1 MVGEATR
8 IPLIMETTREVFG
21 VESVS
26 RTLNSLECV
35 ARGACLQSAMLSPLF
50 KVADYEV
57 QEYNSIP
64 VSISYQFG
72 VPPAGEQPKITTK
85 DLFPIGSAFPS
96 TKSITFDNKKGGM
109 DLLVHYSTNAN
120 VLPGLPT

>member
-8 IPLIMETTREVFG
+8 IPLIQEKAKEVFG

-50 KVADYEV
+50 KVAEYEV
-57 QEYNSIP
+57 
-64 VSISYQFG
+64 
-72 VPPAGEQPKITTK
+72 
-85 DLFPIGSAFPS
+85 
-96 TKSITFDNKKGGM
+96 
-109 DLLVHYSTNAN
+109 
-120 VLPGLPT
+120 